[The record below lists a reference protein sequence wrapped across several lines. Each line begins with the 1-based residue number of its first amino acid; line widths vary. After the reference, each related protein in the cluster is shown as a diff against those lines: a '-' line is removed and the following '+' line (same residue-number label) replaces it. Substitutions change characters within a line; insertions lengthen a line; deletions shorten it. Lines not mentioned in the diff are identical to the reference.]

1 MDDRV
6 IVQMYLD
13 RDEDAILKTKEK
25 YEAYCYAISNDIL
38 ENYEDAQE
46 CVNDTYLRA
55 WNSIPPQKPVRL
67 STYLGKIVRNL
78 SFDRYKKNTATKRGG
93 GQMKLILDEL
103 EDIVS
108 ENNTPV
114 DEVERKELIR
124 TINEYLTNVSKRKRQ
139 LFVCRYWYADS
150 IRNIA
155 NRYNMTENYVSV
167 ILNRMR
173 AELRTYLSERGFE
186 L

>member
-1 MDDRV
+1 MDDKV

-13 RDEDAILKTKEK
+13 RDENAILKTKEK
-25 YEAYCYAISNDIL
+25 YEAYCYAISNNIL
-38 ENYEDAQE
+38 GNYEDAQE
-46 CVNDTYLRA
+46 CVNDTYLRV

-93 GQMKLILDEL
+93 GQTKLILDEL
-103 EDIVS
+103 EDIIS
-108 ENNTPV
+108 ERNTPV

-124 TINEYLTNVSKRKRQ
+124 TINEYLANVSQRKRQ

-155 NRYNMTENYVSV
+155 DRYNMTV

-173 AELRTYLSERGFE
+173 AELRIYLSERGFE

>member
-13 RDEDAILKTKEK
+13 RDENAILKTKEK
-25 YEAYCYAISNDIL
+25 YEAYCYTISNNIL

-78 SFDRYKKNTATKRGG
+78 SFDRYKKNMATKRGG
-93 GQMKLILDEL
+93 GQMELILDEL

-124 TINEYLTNVSKRKRQ
+124 TINAYLANVSQRKRQ
-139 LFVCRYWYADS
+139 LFVYRYWYADS

-155 NRYNMTENYVSV
+155 DRYNMTENYVSV

-173 AELRTYLSERGFE
+173 AELRIYLSERGFE